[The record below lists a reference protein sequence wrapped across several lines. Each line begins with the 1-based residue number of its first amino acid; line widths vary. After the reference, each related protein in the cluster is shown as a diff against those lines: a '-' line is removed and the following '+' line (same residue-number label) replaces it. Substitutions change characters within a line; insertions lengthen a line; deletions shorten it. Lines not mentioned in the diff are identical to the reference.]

1 MLRESIRGAARRFGD
16 RAFLIDPSGRPW
28 SYAEIDRA
36 SDEAAVGMARA
47 GVSEGDVVVLTL
59 PSIPAYVV
67 AYLAAAK
74 LGAAAAGVNPR
85 LSGEERD
92 RLVEMAEPALVVGSP
107 DQVDGL
113 RVAGE
118 VPPDLEP
125 DPCRVVAV
133 VFTSGTT
140 GTPKGAVFDE
150 ARVRAVC
157 EVDVGLGTWGGGG
170 PMLASTEFAHV
181 GFMTKLAWYLRLGTT
196 QLLMERWRADDA
208 LRLAAEHRM
217 TAMGGVPPQFALMLR
232 SPVLD
237 EVDLTSVETVVLGA
251 APASPALRAEIMD
264 RFGARLSVRYSSTES
279 GGAGTGT
286 AFDAPEHEALHTEG
300 RPRGPI
306 ELSIRDDDGEE
317 LPAGE
322 VGEVCLRT
330 PTAMVGYWRD
340 PDATAAAFWPDGSLR
355 TGDLG
360 RVDEGGCLVMAGRS
374 KEMYVRGGYNVFPQE
389 VERVLVDHPAVR
401 DVAVVPRPDDVM
413 GEVGVAVVVPADD
426 PPTLEGL
433 REFAAA
439 RLAGYKLPE
448 AMVTTD
454 ALPLNPTHKLDRRA
468 LHVLVLDSERRNYSA
483 FHCQEPGRD
492 PGDA

>member
-1 MLRESIRGAARRFGD
+1 MLVPSIRGAARRFGD
-16 RAFLIDPSGRPW
+16 RAFLIDASGRPW
-28 SYAEIDRA
+28 SYADIYRA
-36 SDEAAVGMARA
+36 SDEVAVGMTRE
-47 GVSEGDVVVLTL
+47 GVAEGDVVSLVL
-59 PSIPAYVV
+59 PSVPEYVV
-67 AYLAAAK
+67 SYLAAAK
-74 LGAAAAGVNPR
+74 VGAAAAGVNPR
-85 LSGEERD
+85 LSDDERSH
-92 RLVEMAEPALVVGSP
+92 LVGMVEAALVVESP
-107 DQVDGL
+107 DQVHDL

-118 VPPDLEP
+118 APAPLEP
-125 DPCRVVAV
+125 DPERTVAI

-150 ARVRAVC
+150 ARIRAVC
-157 EVDVGLGTWGGGG
+157 DVDVGLDTWDGGG
-170 PMLASTEFAHV
+170 PMLASTEFAHI
-181 GFMTKLAWYLRLGTT
+181 GFMTKLAWYMRLGTT
-196 QLLMERWRADDA
+196 QLLMERWRAGDA
-208 LRLAAEHRM
+208 LRLAAAHRM

-232 SPVLD
+232 SPVFD

-251 APASPALRAEIMD
+251 APASPALRAEIME
-264 RFGARLSVRYSSTES
+264 RFGARLSVRYSSSES

-306 ELSIRDDDGEE
+306 ELSIRDDEGNE

-322 VGEVCLRT
+322 VGEVCLKT

-340 PDATAAAFWPDGSLR
+340 AEATAAVFWPDGFLR

-360 RVDEGGCLVMAGRS
+360 RVDEAGCLVMAGRS

-401 DVAVVPRPDDVM
+401 EVAVVPRPDDVM
-413 GEVGVAVVVPADD
+413 GEIGVAVVVPAVD
-426 PPTLEGL
+426 PPSLEAL
-433 REFAAA
+433 REFGAE

-468 LHVLVLDSERRNYSA
+468 LQALVLDTGSGAMGGTSVPRTEVER
-483 FHCQEPGRD
+483 
-492 PGDA
+492 